1 MIVLTTNQPELTND
15 LADVVRLFFGMEKIA
30 PEGDGELV
38 LTHTFA
44 DEGEA
49 WRQTVA
55 LAAGEKRLQREDTR
69 PACPPDDRLRWE
81 RLRRRHAKLTLYAL
95 LREYTGIRP
104 PWGSL
109 TGIRPTKVARQLIEE
124 GTAPENVAASLEAIY
139 DVSPAKANLAAD
151 ILGAQR
157 GIWQWGDDGA
167 YDVYIGIPF
176 CRTRC
181 LYCSFFSADLRKPG
195 RVQGY
200 VQALLAEIEALG
212 RTMNGRSPR
221 AIYVGGGTPTSIPLE
236 LLRAIIHATREA
248 FPGVG
253 ELTVEAGRPDCVGP
267 ETMAM
272 LAAEGVGRISIN
284 PQTMNDETLAV
295 IGRGHTAADVLRAY
309 REAREAGIREINM
322 DLIVGLPGEGVAQ
335 MERTLAALA
344 PLDMDNLTV
353 HTLAI
358 KHSSRLNERL
368 ADYPLPGDE
377 EAARMLELCHA
388 FARARGMEPYYMYRQ
403 KYMRGNLENVGYA
416 LPGAACVYNI
426 DMMEE
431 THHIV
436 ALGAG
441 AVSKR
446 MFYGE
451 NRHQR
456 FPNPKSVEH
465 YCANIDGLIE
475 RKIAFFRES

>member
-1 MIVLTTNQPELTND
+1 MS
-15 LADVVRLFFGMEKIA
+15 LATKTLALIALFFA
-30 PEGDGELV
+30 SAFV
-38 LTHTFA
+38 
-44 DEGEA
+44 
-49 WRQTVA
+49 
-55 LAAGEKRLQREDTR
+55 
-69 PACPPDDRLRWE
+69 
-81 RLRRRHAKLTLYAL
+81 
-95 LREYTGIRP
+95 
-104 PWGSL
+104 
-109 TGIRPTKVARQLIEE
+109 
-124 GTAPENVAASLEAIY
+124 GTASGDALPYHARAMASVGVELPVADRVLVRKSERRLY
-139 DVSPAKANLAAD
+139 LM
-151 ILGAQR
+151 R
-157 GIWQWGDDGA
+157 GD
-167 YDVYIGIPF
+167 
-176 CRTRC
+176 
-181 LYCSFFSADLRKPG
+181 
-195 RVQGY
+195 
-200 VQALLAEIEALG
+200 
-212 RTMNGRSPR
+212 
-221 AIYVGGGTPTSIPLE
+221 
-236 LLRAIIHATREA
+236 
-248 FPGVG
+248 
-253 ELTVEAGRPDCVGP
+253 
-267 ETMAM
+267 
-272 LAAEGVGRISIN
+272 
-284 PQTMNDETLAV
+284 
-295 IGRGHTAADVLRAY
+295 DVLRAY